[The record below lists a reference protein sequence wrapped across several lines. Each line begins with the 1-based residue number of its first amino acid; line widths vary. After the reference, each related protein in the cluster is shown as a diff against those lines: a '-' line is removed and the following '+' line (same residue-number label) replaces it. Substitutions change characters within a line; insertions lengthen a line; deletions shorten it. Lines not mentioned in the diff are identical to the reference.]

1 MKKLG
6 GVVKVVMPN
15 NTPKVKVKQCS
26 KKWRGVIWCKPNQDS
41 RDETLVKLMED
52 TGSVLVHPYDDKRII
67 IGQGTT
73 ALELLSKYPDLEII
87 IVPISGGGLLAGTLS
102 YLK

>member
-1 MKKLG
+1 
-6 GVVKVVMPN
+6 
-15 NTPKVKVKQCS
+15 
-26 KKWRGVIWCKPNQDS
+26 
-41 RDETLVKLMED
+41 MED

-102 YLK
+102 YLKIKIKILKYMEQSLQWPTMHFDH